1 MTEKDQIDPATW
13 VDEHGDYLYRYALSR
28 LLDPTLAEELVQE
41 TFLGALKSLNS
52 YRGQASIKTWLVGI
66 LKHKIVDHFRKVGRE
81 RPYDSVEKLHDRE
94 PDFFDGMGGW
104 KKGPNRW
111 QADPVKI
118 QENREFWETFRKCL
132 LKLPKKQI
140 DLFTLR
146 ELDGKKS
153 DEICMLLGIT
163 PTNLWVMLYRAR
175 MSLRECLENNWFGDI
190 K

>member
-1 MTEKDQIDPATW
+1 MTEKDLSDPSTW

-28 LLDPTLAEELVQE
+28 LLDPHLAEELVQE
-41 TFLGALKSLNS
+41 TFLGALKSLES

-66 LKHKIVDHFRKVGRE
+66 LKHKIVDHYRKAGRE
-81 RPYDSVEKLHDRE
+81 KPYESVEKRHDRDPE
-94 PDFFDGMGGW
+94 LFDQAGGW
-104 KKGPNRW
+104 KIGPDRW
-111 QADPVKI
+111 KVDPGKI

-146 ELDGKKS
+146 ELEGKKS
-153 DEICMLLGIT
+153 AEICMLLDIT

-175 MSLRECLENNWFGDI
+175 MSLRKCLEDNWF
-190 K
+190 KTE